1 MKADI
6 EIANCPVCNCEHFT
20 PVRRVSDTR
29 HGLVKDRLIACCN
42 NCSTTYLRERVP
54 LQQIASYYPSDYIS
68 YQFKLIEHPKTF
80 KDKVFNDA
88 IWQQQARRVQILE
101 SFLERNKQF
110 AKHDF
115 ERLSL
120 LDVGCGT
127 GLFLSEVKK
136 RWNCRVKGC
145 DFSEENVNYAR
156 IQLGLDVELK
166 SAEELAE
173 QSETYDIV
181 TMNYYLE
188 HEYHPKK
195 VLKAANRSLK
205 EGGLLLL
212 FELPH
217 IKSLTSRL
225 FGKYWYDYD
234 CPRHTIFFTKDT
246 LGQLLNETG
255 FTIEHFS
262 FSYHP
267 ITWSGSL
274 QTLTGWDLWGKG
286 GFYKNLFVHGVL
298 YYLCFPL
305 SIGSALL
312 GLGDEIIVIAKKAT
326 NASMVGN
333 DESGRQRP

>member
-1 MKADI
+1 MKDAI
-6 EIANCPVCNCEHFT
+6 EIATCPVCDCENFT
-20 PVRRVSDTR
+20 PVRRVSDMR
-29 HGLVKDRLIACCN
+29 HGLAKDRLIARCN
-42 NCSTTYLRERVP
+42 NCATTYLRERAP

-80 KDKVFNDA
+80 KDRVFNDA
-88 IWQQQARRVQILE
+88 IWQQQARRVHILE
-101 SFLERNKQF
+101 SFLQRNKQF

-145 DFSEENVNYAR
+145 DFSEENVNYAQV
-156 IQLGLDVELK
+156 QLGLDVELK

-173 QSETYDIV
+173 QAETYDII

-217 IKSLTSRL
+217 IKSLSSRL

-234 CPRHTIFFTKDT
+234 CPRHTVFFTKDT
-246 LGQLLNETG
+246 LSKLLHRTG
-255 FTIEHFS
+255 FTIESFA

-274 QTLTGWDLWGKG
+274 QTLTGLDLWGNG
-286 GFYKNLFVHGVL
+286 GFYRNLFFHGIL

-305 SIGSALL
+305 SIGAALL
-312 GLGDEIIVIAKKAT
+312 GLGDEIIVIAQKTAT
-326 NASMVGN
+326 IPTGGEN
-333 DESGRQRP
+333 EPKEQRP